1 MGALPGDQRRAAE
14 AGGIVS
20 AQVAMIAAVGANGV
34 IGAGN
39 AIPWRLPSDFAH
51 FKRITMGKPLIMGRK
66 TFESI
71 GKPLPGRTNI
81 VITRRGDYR
90 PEGVLVAQNLG
101 AALALAQSKAK
112 ADAVDEVMI
121 GGGGE
126 IYREALPLADRLYI
140 THVDAA
146 PDGDALFP
154 VIDPTIWHVVAELPV
169 ERTERDSAGFRVK
182 VYERREAAKR

>member
-1 MGALPGDQRRAAE
+1 
-14 AGGIVS
+14 
-20 AQVAMIAAVGANGV
+20 MIAAVGANGV

-90 PEGVLVAQNLG
+90 QDGVLVAPSLG
-101 AALALAQSKAK
+101 AALLLAQSRAM

-140 THVDAA
+140 THVDAE
-146 PDGDALFP
+146 PDGDAVFP
-154 VIDPTIWHVVAELPV
+154 VIDAAVWEVVEEPSV

-182 VYERREAAKR
+182 VYERRDAAKR